1 MYTTNYLSETRIIHS
16 FAANFSKLF
25 CSVSMIFSRFL
36 FFITFSILS
45 LVVFSSYAQ
54 SDLLQRDLSNIK
66 VSQISD
72 EQLKQLIRRADEQ
85 GITDQ
90 QIETQAMVRGL
101 PRSEAVQLRSRINRL
116 RMEMRT
122 TDRQQVQVDTLQQTD
137 QDSLLQA
144 QREISEE
151 LTEEEKKVFGY
162 KLFNSQNLTFEPS
175 MNIPTPENYQVGPGD
190 ELVIEIW
197 GASEASYR
205 LPVNRDGN
213 IQVPNLGPI
222 YINGLTI
229 EEAGSII
236 KSRLTSIYAGLE
248 SPTNTYASV
257 SLGTVRSI
265 KVNLV
270 GEVRR
275 PGTYTLS
282 SLSTVFN
289 ALYLSGGPTLNG
301 TFREV
306 HVRRNNEVVAT
317 LDVYD
322 FVLNGNHENNI
333 LLRDQD
339 VIWVG
344 TYDRR
349 VETIGEVKRPGY
361 YEVLEDEPLSKVIEY
376 SGGFTDEAY
385 THRIKITRKTGR
397 EKQVKDVSNEEI
409 EAFTLENGD
418 VIAVDS
424 ILDRYENR
432 VEIFGSVF
440 RTGEYELTEGLTVGK
455 LIAKAE
461 GVKEDAFLDR
471 AFIFRKQSDLSEE
484 VLSINLRG
492 ILSGEVPDEP
502 LQREDAVRVLSV
514 FDLREEFTVEI
525 RGEVQMNGEFPY
537 RENMTLE
544 DLISLAGGF
553 KESASRSRIE
563 VARRIKNVQS
573 TEETFQT
580 AEIFQFEVGDDLAL
594 RLSDAQF
601 TLQPFDQVYVRKSPA
616 YEKQD
621 AAAVKGEVN
630 FPGEYVIKNKD
641 ERISDLV
648 ARAGGLTQYAHL
660 EGAKLIR
667 LNPSFLEEIEEREL
681 LGGDSLLPRP
691 LRPLQT
697 RGRSGYARNLEPE
710 TETIGI
716 DLAEILQNPRS
727 KYDLILQAGDTLR
740 IPKELQTVK
749 LSGEVLYPVSARFD
763 ESKGF
768 SSYISQAG
776 GFTQDADKKRSYI
789 VYANGA
795 VDRTNKVL
803 FFNDYPKVK
812 PGAEIIV
819 PTKPERQRLS
829 PQAWIAIASGI
840 SALTLSI
847 VTIVDRLQ

>member
-1 MYTTNYLSETRIIHS
+1 
-16 FAANFSKLF
+16 
-25 CSVSMIFSRFL
+25 MIFIRFS
-36 FFITFSILS
+36 FFICF
-45 LVVFSSYAQ
+45 VFLLISTIYPAYAQ
-54 SDLLQRDLSNIK
+54 SDLLQQDLSNIRA
-66 VSQISD
+66 SQISD
-72 EQLKQLIRRADEQ
+72 DQLRQLIRRADAE

-90 QIETQAMVRGL
+90 QIEAQAMARGL
-101 PRSEAVQLRSRINRL
+101 PRSEAIQLRSRISRL
-116 RMEMRT
+116 RLEMQT
-122 TDRQQVQVDTLQQTD
+122 TERKQPQIDTLQQTA

-144 QREISEE
+144 QRDTAEA
-151 LTEEEKKVFGY
+151 LTEEEEKVFGV

-175 MNIPTPENYQVGPGD
+175 MNIPTPENYQLGPGD

-205 LPVNRDGN
+205 LPVSRNGN
-213 IQVPNLGPI
+213 IQIPNLGPI
-222 YINGLTI
+222 YVNGLTI
-229 EEAGSII
+229 EDASDRI

-248 SPTNTYASV
+248 SPANTYASV
-257 SLGTVRSI
+257 SLGGVRSI

-282 SLSTVFN
+282 SLANVFN
-289 ALYLSGGPTLNG
+289 ALYLSGGPTFNG

-306 HVRRNNEVVAT
+306 HVRRNNQIVAT

-322 FVLNGNHENNI
+322 FVLNGNDENNI
-333 LLRDQD
+333 NLRDQD

-349 VETIGEVKRPGY
+349 VETVGEVKRPGY
-361 YEVLEDEPLSKVIEY
+361 YEVLEDEPLSKAIEY
-376 SGGFTDEAY
+376 SGGFTDDAY

-397 EKQVKDVSNEEI
+397 EKQVKDVSREEMDS
-409 EAFTLENGD
+409 FTLQNGD
-418 VIAVDS
+418 VIQVDS

-432 VEIFGSVF
+432 VEIFGAVF
-440 RTGEYELTEGLTVGK
+440 RTGAYELTEGLTVGK

-471 AFIFRKQSDLSEE
+471 ALIFRKQSDLSDE

-492 ILSGEVPDEP
+492 ILSGDAQDIA
-502 LQREDAVRVLSV
+502 LRREDAVRVLSV
-514 FDLREEFTVEI
+514 FDLREDFTVEI
-525 RGEVQMNGEFPY
+525 RGEVQMNGEYAY
-537 RENMTLE
+537 RENMNLE
-544 DLISLAGGF
+544 DLIALAGGF

-573 TEETFQT
+573 TEEAFQT
-580 AEIFQFEVGDDLAL
+580 AEIFQFSVGDDLAL
-594 RLSDAQF
+594 KLSDAQF

-648 ARAGGLTQYAHL
+648 TRAGGLTQYAYI

-667 LNPSFLEEIEEREL
+667 LNPSFLEQIEEREL
-681 LGGDSLLPRP
+681 LGRDSLLPYP

-697 RGRSGYARNLEPE
+697 QGQSRRNLEPE

-716 DLAEILQNPRS
+716 DLAEILQNPKS
-727 KYDLILQAGDTLR
+727 KYDLILQSGDTLR

-749 LSGEVLYPVSARFD
+749 LSGELLYPVSARYD
-763 ESKGF
+763 ENKGF

-776 GFTQDADKKRSYI
+776 GFTKEADKKRSYI

-795 VDRTNKVL
+795 VDRTRKFL
-803 FFNDYPKVK
+803 FFNNYPKVK

-819 PTKPERQRLS
+819 PTKPERQGLS
-829 PQAWIAIASGI
+829 PQAWISIGTGLAT
-840 SALTLSI
+840 LTLTI
-847 VTIVDRLQ
+847 VTILDRLP